1 MRSSRRS
8 KWDRQGDE
16 LRAVN
21 QRLTSVPAS
30 IDDLVFVLDSEG
42 CYVEYYQ
49 PADKPELYAPP
60 DEFLGKHI
68 TEVGMPES
76 TVQEHLKAIHRVK
89 QTGRPYQYD
98 YQIPIGGKICWF
110 SAKISSLKDLKGQ
123 HFGFI
128 VVTRDI
134 TERKGWEQQLEVLS
148 ITDHLTKAYNRVR
161 FMEALEAE
169 LHRSRRY
176 RAPFSVVMFD
186 IDHFKRINDN
196 YDHDIGDPV
205 LISITELLKDGIRD
219 TDLLA
224 RWGGE
229 EFILLFTHT
238 AGPVATDVTERICR
252 SIETFNFENVGL
264 VIANFG
270 VTEHRPGEGPD
281 TLLKRTDEALYRA
294 KHQGRNCIVSG

>member
-1 MRSSRRS
+1 
-8 KWDRQGDE
+8 
-16 LRAVN
+16 
-21 QRLTSVPAS
+21 
-30 IDDLVFVLDSEG
+30 
-42 CYVEYYQ
+42 
-49 PADKPELYAPP
+49 
-60 DEFLGKHI
+60 
-68 TEVGMPES
+68 MPES

-123 HFGFI
+123 HFEFI

-196 YDHDIGDPV
+196 YDHDIGDLV

-238 AGPVATDVTERICR
+238 AGPVATDVTERIRR

-264 VIANFG
+264 ITASFG

-281 TLLKRTDEALYRA
+281 NLLKWTDEALYRA
-294 KHQGRNCIVSG
+294 KHQGRN